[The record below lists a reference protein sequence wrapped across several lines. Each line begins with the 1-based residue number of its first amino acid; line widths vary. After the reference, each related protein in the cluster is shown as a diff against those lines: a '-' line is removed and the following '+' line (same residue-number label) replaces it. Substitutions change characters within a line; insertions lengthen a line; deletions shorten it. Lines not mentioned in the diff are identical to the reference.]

1 VCWELKGVQSQVE
14 VAAGR
19 RVEVET
25 TIEGPDHVA
34 ETGVE
39 VDLEVAIDITEDE
52 AEVEIVE
59 GLEVEKE
66 GDEAEVDAG
75 LEVEGDQGPD
85 PVIEGVKRSLKRRKW
100 KSQRT
105 VTKKLPSK
113 LSQTRMETRKMAL
126 QHLPSLLLKLRNPDL
141 EAATDVGQGQEIADV
156 LDQDQGSDPRG
167 QDQETDVDG
176 QEVVIEGEAEVD
188 QETGEGVDPVTTRA
202 RRVSGTGMRRRR
214 SRGTTTKRRSASR
227 TRTRRSTR
235 GGRYGNFQLAIKIFL
250 TCIKIFQKLLKN
262 ILSFE

>member
-105 VTKKLPSK
+105 VVTKKLPSK
-113 LSQTRMETRKMAL
+113 LSQMRMETRKMAQQL
-126 QHLPSLLLKLRNPDL
+126 LPNPSLKLKNPDL
-141 EAATDVGQGQEIADV
+141 VAATDVGQGQEIEDV

-167 QDQETDVDG
+167 QDQGKDVDG
-176 QEVVIEGEAEVD
+176 QGVVIEGEAEVD
-188 QETGEGVDPVTTRA
+188 QETGEGVDLATTRA
-202 RRVSGTGMRRRR
+202 RRVRGTGMRRRR
-214 SRGTTTKRRSASR
+214 SRGTMTKRRSASR
-227 TRTRRSTR
+227 TKTKMIDKRLLIWKFPTRHKNISNLLKK
-235 GGRYGNFQLAIKIFL
+235 YFKNSIKIF
-250 TCIKIFQKLLKN
+250 
-262 ILSFE
+262 

>member
-1 VCWELKGVQSQVE
+1 VFWELKGVQSQVE
-14 VAAGR
+14 VEVGR
-19 RVEVET
+19 LAEVET
-25 TIEGPDHVA
+25 TIEGRDHVA

-113 LSQTRMETRKMAL
+113 LSQMRMETRKMAQQL
-126 QHLPSLLLKLRNPDL
+126 LPNPSLKLKNPDL
-141 EAATDVGQGQEIADV
+141 EAATDVDQGREIADV
-156 LDQDQGSDPRG
+156 PDRDQESDPRG
-167 QDQETDVDG
+167 QDQGKDVDG
-176 QEVVIEGEAEVD
+176 QGVVIEGEAEVD
-188 QETGEGVDPVTTRA
+188 QETGEGVDLATTRA
-202 RRVSGTGMRRRR
+202 RRVRGTGMRRRR
-214 SRGTTTKRRSASR
+214 SRGTMTKRRSASR
-227 TRTRRSTR
+227 TKTKMIDKRLLIWKFPTRHKNISNLHKK
-235 GGRYGNFQLAIKIFL
+235 YFKNSIKIF
-250 TCIKIFQKLLKN
+250 
-262 ILSFE
+262 